1 MEEYED
7 VGGNAL
13 IAYERSD
20 ATDATD
26 ATAATTGGQRDGVDG
41 QNLQVARQL
50 MLEMEKNQLGT
61 PGILRATSGNAAKR
75 LKMRQEMRA
84 TTRAGKS
91 AEAAI
96 IYAYVRCLEALAL
109 GQKTCALEKTI
120 LHFEQFGIGHENEV
134 GQVNT

>member
-7 VGGNAL
+7 VEGNAL

-20 ATDATD
+20 ATDAT
-26 ATAATTGGQRDGVDG
+26 AATTGGQKDGIDG

-61 PGILRATSGNAAKR
+61 PGILRATSGNAGKR
-75 LKMRQEMRA
+75 LKMRQETRA
-84 TTRAGKS
+84 TTRARKS

-96 IYAYVRCLEALAL
+96 KSIA
-109 GQKTCALEKTI
+109 T
-120 LHFEQFGIGHENEV
+120 
-134 GQVNT
+134 